1 MLSAIAL
8 QNIIIQNLLLRP
20 CNNRIC
26 AGRFT
31 LDGVEYSLGINNGPN
46 HLHGGHRGFDKCVW
60 GWTTTEAEDAV
71 AVRFTLHSPD
81 GDEGY
86 PGALDAV
93 VTYTLTR
100 GGELLMDYQ
109 ATSDK
114 STPVN
119 LTNHA
124 YWNLSGGHR
133 CGAPDHLLQTHC
145 SRYVVTGD
153 GNIPTG
159 ELRGVDGSPFDLR
172 AEGGVRLGER
182 IPLIPGPGDITGF
195 DHCFVVDGAYE
206 RNLAGAHNSE
216 DVQLFPAATL
226 HCPLSGRVLQVSTSQ
241 PGVQVYTAN
250 FLASAPPFSR
260 HNAVCLETQH
270 FPDTINQPAFPS
282 CVLRPGHVYHHR
294 SKFAFSVV
302 A

>member
-1 MLSAIAL
+1 
-8 QNIIIQNLLLRP
+8 
-20 CNNRIC
+20 
-26 AGRFT
+26 
-31 LDGVEYSLGINNGPN
+31 VEYSLGINNGPN

-60 GWTTTEAEDAV
+60 EWSTEELGGSGGEAAV
-71 AVRFTLHSPD
+71 AVRFTLRSPD

-86 PGALDAV
+86 PGALEAV
-93 VTYTLTR
+93 VTYTLTSR
-100 GGELLMDYQ
+100 GELVMDYR
-109 ATSDK
+109 ATADK

-124 YWNLSGGHR
+124 YWNLSGAHR
-133 CGAPDHLLQTHC
+133 CGAGDHFLQMHC

-159 ELRGVDGSPFDLR
+159 ELRDVAGSAFDLR
-172 AEGGVRLGER
+172 GEGGAQLGDR
-182 IPLIPGPGDITGF
+182 IPLIPGPGDITGY

-206 RNLAGAHNSE
+206 RNMSGGHNAE
-216 DVQLFPAATL
+216 EGLQLFPAAVL
-226 HCPLSGRVLQVSTSQ
+226 YCPLSGRALHVSTSQ
-241 PGVQVYTAN
+241 PGIQVYTAN
-250 FLASAPPFSR
+250 FLAGTAPFTR

-270 FPDTINQPAFPS
+270 FPDSINQPHFPS
-282 CVLRPGHVYHHR
+282 CVLRPGQSYHHQ